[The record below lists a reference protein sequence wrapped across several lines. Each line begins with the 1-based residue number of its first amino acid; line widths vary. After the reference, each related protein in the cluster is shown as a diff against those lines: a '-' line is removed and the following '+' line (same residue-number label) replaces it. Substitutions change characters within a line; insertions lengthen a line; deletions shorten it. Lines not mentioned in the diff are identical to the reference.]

1 MNVQNKKVTNV
12 LFVAVDNEAHRRPS
26 VVMSNL
32 TLQEI
37 DIEGN
42 ENTDLG
48 QSLNNETS
56 FLHKRGF
63 SWSKKE
69 ANHFCGILYKK

>member
-1 MNVQNKKVTNV
+1 
-12 LFVAVDNEAHRRPS
+12 
-26 VVMSNL
+26 MSNL

-56 FLHKRGF
+56 FLHKRPQLEQ
-63 SWSKKE
+63 KKSQPLLRNLIQE
-69 ANHFCGILYKK
+69 VWPNVT

>member
-1 MNVQNKKVTNV
+1 
-12 LFVAVDNEAHRRPS
+12 
-26 VVMSNL
+26 MSNL

-56 FLHKRGF
+56 FLQKRPELEQ
-63 SWSKKE
+63 KKSQPLLRNLIQE
-69 ANHFCGILYKK
+69 VKCGQM